1 MVRVKI
7 AGAEGGRLPKLRFA
21 SGSEVIDTPFIQF
34 IGWGGVLLPQCFWP
48 GTGRSSGCARTTR
61 LRRWSSTPRSCSR
74 TWHAPFP
81 RQCPGSSA
89 RAHLEENPT
98 NPRACPRSRGRRCHS
113 TRECCKSAGGRA
125 ARGRSTTSGRARTG
139 NLPVPTPRS
148 GAARQ
153 TPLLVAKPVASR
165 AVAAEVG
172 HAAEASLRRRVGCP
186 GSGCPGARAATGP
199 RLRCSRRLLMRSCR
213 RATPGCSSCRRCCP
227 AWCRYRSGPNRPD

>member
-98 NPRACPRSRGRRCHS
+98 NPKACLRSRERGCPS
-113 TRECCKSAGGRA
+113 TRSCCSNAGGRA
-125 ARGRSTTSGRARTG
+125 SQERSTIAGRARKG
-139 NLPVPTPRS
+139 NCPPCSPVPPACS
-148 GAARQ
+148 GATSQ
-153 TPLLVAKPVASR
+153 TALPVAKPTASSS
-165 AVAAEVG
+165 AIAEAE
-172 HAAEASLRRRVGCP
+172 HAAEACQAGCQ
-186 GSGCPGARAATGP
+186 GSEGPGAARTATGTLP
-199 RLRCSRRLLMRSCR
+199 RYSR
-213 RATPGCSSCRRCCP
+213 
-227 AWCRYRSGPNRPD
+227 